1 MPAAPKK
8 RSTGLRKDKKA
19 RAPGKQPICGL
30 HAAAK
35 CAGVH
40 LKTVADVDDF
50 RKKCFA
56 HGLLDQHSGN
66 WVGGTTV
73 SERVRIC
80 EHFGCAV
87 SLSHR
92 DLVHGPGATSVKSLL
107 KNAQFFKT
115 KGQYMLEVHKH
126 VVYVRSSGTKKG
138 LRVSDQRGKPMR
150 LVNAD
155 GVPDAALE
163 HLLRQRVVS
172 LMLVTPAAEAAAA
185 ANCGLVDNSP
195 SALHVQTENATLVD
209 APACA
214 V

>member
-1 MPAAPKK
+1 MPAMPKTVPKSMPKK
-8 RSTGLRKDKKA
+8 RTKGLRKDKKA

-30 HAAAK
+30 YAAAK
-35 CAGVH
+35 CAGIE
-40 LKTVADVDDF
+40 LKSAADVEAF
-50 RKKCFA
+50 RKTCFA
-56 HGLLDQHSGN
+56 NGLLEPRNGN
-66 WVGGTTV
+66 WVGGTKQ
-73 SERVRIC
+73 SERARIC

-87 SLSHR
+87 AMSHHE
-92 DLVHGPGATSVKSLL
+92 LVHGRGPITVKSLL
-107 KNAQFFKT
+107 KNPQFFKT

-172 LMLVTPAAEAAAA
+172 LMLVTPGVA
-185 ANCGLVDNSP
+185 
-195 SALHVQTENATLVD
+195 D
-209 APACA
+209 A
-214 V
+214 